1 MHDSGARAE
10 WITVRTYTNGLEA
23 DIARDLLESE
33 GIPVLVQSNNAG
45 IFGLSYQGNVAGG
58 ITLQVPSPEEDRAR
72 ALIGDTESVDGD
84 VDGEA
89 DEDAQA
95 DGAAAE

>member
-1 MHDSGARAE
+1 MSDSGARAE
-10 WITVRTYTNGLEA
+10 WITVRTYANGLEA
-23 DIARDLLESE
+23 DFARDLLEAE

-58 ITLQVPSPEEDRAR
+58 ITLQVPSPEAERAR
-72 ALIGDTESVDGD
+72 SLVGDVESVDGD
-84 VDGEA
+84 VDGES

-95 DGAAAE
+95 DGATDA